1 LVTAVFNLVVPILA
15 GVCFIAALY
24 FAGQAFS
31 ARSRSSAQPYDVGR
45 QIVRQSML
53 VNILRSL
60 GAVLVGLILLGVMG
74 LRPLAFEPAPQ
85 STPSA
90 LPTESLTAVPAPT
103 VAPTLSVPTV
113 AVSPT
118 ARLPSPTPTPLPS
131 PTPTPAPQTAR
142 VSSEVG
148 VWLRSA
154 PGIDSEQLQ
163 WLLEGTLLIVLE
175 GRETA
180 DNLEWQQV
188 QLTNG
193 VEGWVAAEFIT
204 LNVQP

>member
-1 LVTAVFNLVVPILA
+1 MTAVFNLVVPILA

-31 ARSRSSAQPYDVGR
+31 ARARSSAQPYDVGR
-45 QIVRQSML
+45 QKVRQSML
-53 VNILRSL
+53 VNILRAV

-74 LRPLAFEPAPQ
+74 LRPLTFEPAPLPTPALAPTDAAPAVP
-85 STPSA
+85 SPSA
-90 LPTESLTAVPAPT
+90 T
-103 VAPTLSVPTV
+103 PTLSIPTV
-113 AVSPT
+113 VASPT
-118 ARLPSPTPTPLPS
+118 VPPPSPTPTLEPS
-131 PTPTPAPQTAR
+131 PTATPAPQTAR
-142 VSSEVG
+142 VNSEVG

-154 PGIDSEQLQ
+154 PGVDSEQLQ
-163 WLLEGTLLIVLE
+163 WLLNGTLLIVLE
-175 GRETA
+175 ERATA
-180 DNLEWQQV
+180 DDLEWRQV